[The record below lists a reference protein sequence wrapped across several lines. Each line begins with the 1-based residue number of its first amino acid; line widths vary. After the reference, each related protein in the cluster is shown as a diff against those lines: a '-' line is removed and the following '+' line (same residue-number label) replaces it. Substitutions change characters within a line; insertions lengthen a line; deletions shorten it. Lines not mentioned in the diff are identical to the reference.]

1 MAELRKVRFDAVV
14 IHYGEV
20 TLKRS
25 KRGRFEKI
33 LRETIERFTG
43 LPVRRLQG
51 RFVINLSPELPLEE
65 ILEKIGR
72 VFGVV
77 WYAPAVK
84 ASSIDELQEKLL
96 ETLSSIKPRSLKI
109 DTRRSDKRFPMTSI
123 EVSKKLGAFLSSR
136 LGARIDLKTPERT
149 VLVEITEDG
158 IYASFEKLRGPG
170 GLPLGSSGRV
180 LGLIS
185 GGVRSALACWFM
197 MKRGCRVDLLHIYDV
212 SSGEEALKTHLKH
225 NIDKILEYSLKL
237 RLYLAPIKPFLES
250 SRKASA
256 NNLPQLFQVFIIK
269 LGESIA
275 EKKGYPGLVLGASIK
290 DPSQLESLATVLTFR
305 KLPVYTPLLTLS
317 EGELREKAEKLG
329 FREPPEYQDSDLN
342 VSGLSSRALEKLWKK
357 FKLDEAVRKA
367 LEELEVYELRLGE
380 EVKRI
385 R

>member
-1 MAELRKVRFDAVV
+1 MVELREIRFDAVV

-25 KRGRFEKI
+25 RRGRFEKI
-33 LRETIERFTG
+33 LRGNIEKLTG

-51 RFVINLSPELPLEE
+51 RFVIDLSPETPLDEV
-65 ILEKIGR
+65 LERVGR

-84 ASSIDELQEKLL
+84 ASSLDELREKLL
-96 ETLSSIKPRSLKI
+96 EILSSIKPRSLKI
-109 DTRRSDKRFPMTSI
+109 DTRRSDKRFPMTSL

-136 LGARIDLKTPERT
+136 LGARIDLKAPERT

-185 GGVRSALACWFM
+185 GGARSALACWLM
-197 MKRGCRVDLLHIYDV
+197 MKRGCRVDLLHIYDG
-212 SSGEEALKTHLKH
+212 SSGEEAFKTRLKH

-237 RLYLAPIKPFLES
+237 RLYLAPIKPFLEN

-256 NNLPQLFQVFIIK
+256 DNLPQLFQAFIIK

-275 EKKGYPGLVLGASIK
+275 EKRGYLGLVLGASIK
-290 DPSQLESLATVLTFR
+290 DPSRLESLASVLALR

-329 FREPPEYQDSDLN
+329 FREPPEHQGLDLS

-357 FKLDEAVRKA
+357 LKLDEAVRRS

-380 EVKRI
+380 EAERI
-385 R
+385 S